1 MAFTTNIAELNAARA
16 VVQMPPDALAD
27 AAVFVNGQ
35 HVGAIPAARWAEIEV
50 VFLAGIPL
58 ITRAEVTPERGG
70 RVTIRMSTIADA

>member
-35 HVGAIPAARWAEIEV
+35 HVGAIPAARWAEIEL